1 MGCYSKDVSIS
12 TIPGDFLVLRVRNV
26 DGKLDILLLP
36 MSITTPPFRRI
47 REQAKLYKFISKT
60 ADTHSDSEC
69 HKKEKESENEHIR
82 TLHTAHKFGSIHFFI
97 FLYRLCLFG
106 KI

>member
-1 MGCYSKDVSIS
+1 M
-12 TIPGDFLVLRVRNV
+12 

-47 REQAKLYKFISKT
+47 REQAKFYKFISKT

-82 TLHTAHKFGSIHFFI
+82 TLHTAQKFGTITLFFFVFFYI
-97 FLYRLCLFG
+97 GYVYLVKYT
-106 KI
+106 KIQYNCKILLQLVYI